1 MRHGNPILLLLL
13 LLLESNIDR
22 HDGQEG
28 PTAYFLNG
36 GIKSKLCLP
45 GPLYRQTD
53 VLLCVDQTQQQQQQ
67 LVVTS
72 IVQ

>member
-1 MRHGNPILLLLL
+1 MRHGNPILLL

-22 HDGQEG
+22 HDRQEG
-28 PTAYFLNG
+28 PTAYFSTER

-53 VLLCVDQTQQQQQQ
+53 VLLC
-67 LVVTS
+67 
-72 IVQ
+72 